1 MSVRFQKTPRGEVA
15 ILPRKD
21 YELLVAKAS
30 EADEDAGTA
39 RIVARARKEIA
50 GGSPLLPKDIVDRM
64 AKGENPVRVLREW
77 REREWPGGMTQMHLS
92 HQTNLSQGY
101 ISDIENGRRTGTA
114 AALRLIAN
122 ALDVPLDLLVQDA

>member
-21 YELLVAKAS
+21 YELLVAKAA

-39 RIVARARKEIA
+39 RIVTRARKEIA
-50 GGSPLLPKDIVDRM
+50 AGAPLLPKDVVDRM
-64 AKGENPVRVLREW
+64 ANGENPVRVLREW
-77 REREWPGGMTQMHLS
+77 RDRDWPDGMTQMYLS
-92 HQTNLSQGY
+92 FKTDLSQSY
-101 ISDIENGRRTGTA
+101 ISDIETGRRTGTA

-122 ALDVPLDLLVQDA
+122 ALDVPLDRLVQDV